1 MEAFYGPT
9 VETLDEVVGKIAE
22 ADIDGSIYFTHFGCK
37 QTCGLQKIYRDKIME
52 DLGLPTLFVDM
63 DISDP
68 NVVSVDQMKAKIHEY
83 IEMIE
88 KKKGQPVAA

>member
-1 MEAFYGPT
+1 ME
-9 VETLDEVVGKIAE
+9 E
-22 ADIDGSIYFTHFGCK
+22 
-37 QTCGLQKIYRDKIME
+37 
-52 DLGLPTLFVDM
+52 LGLPTLFVDM

-68 NVVSVDQMKAKIHEY
+68 KVVSVDQMKAKIHEY